1 MNYKAMMPETGLF
14 AGTHPIMAVGSGL
27 LVMAFVLFT
36 VIDPEYANALYSAA
50 KGYIASDLAWYYV
63 GIMSAFLFLAVWLV
77 FSRYG
82 DIRLGKEGEKPE
94 FSRFSWFSMLFGAG
108 IGIGILFWSIAEPI
122 YHFQSNPFIAD
133 GQVKTV
139 EAAQIAMRIAIFH
152 WGLHGWGLFAVIG
165 LALAYFSYRKGLPLS
180 IRSSLY
186 PIFGDKIYGPIG
198 HAADLLAVFG
208 TVFGIA
214 TSLGLGAQQM
224 NAGLNYLLGLEVSV
238 TNQIILIA
246 VISVIATASVL
257 SGVNKGIRILSE
269 LNMQLTIVILLLFV
283 IFGPTAYL
291 LGSFFTNTGDYL
303 FHAVELGLWVN
314 PDPEN
319 QWQGWWTI
327 FYWGWWIAWAPFCG
341 MFIARISKGRTIR
354 EFVLGVLLA
363 PTMLAALWITI
374 FGNTAMFIELFGSG
388 GVTEAVNDDLTM
400 ALFKTIE
407 LMGNGELV
415 TMLMAGICTVL
426 LVTYFV
432 TSADS
437 ATLVICTLIS
447 MGDEHPPARYRVFWG
462 IAIGAVAAVLLFAG
476 GLKALQTA
484 SIVAALPFSIVV
496 ILAAFGLCKSLREEP
511 LPGTLAGSPKNRANV
526 VLTASASET
535 DVAVTVNT

>member
-14 AGTHPIMAVGSGL
+14 AGTHPIMAIGSGL

-36 VIDPEYANALYSAA
+36 VIDPEYANSIYSAA
-50 KGYIASDLAWYYV
+50 KGYIASDLGWYYV
-63 GIMSAFLFLAVWLV
+63 GIMSAFLFLSVWLI

-82 DIRLGKEGEKPE
+82 DIRLGKEGEKAE

-122 YHFQSNPFIAD
+122 YHFQSNPFIAE
-133 GQVKTV
+133 GQAQTV
-139 EAAQIAMRIAIFH
+139 EAAQAAMRIAIFH

-224 NAGLNYLLGLEVSV
+224 NAGLNYLLGLEVSI

-246 VISVIATASVL
+246 VISVVATASVL

-314 PDPEN
+314 PDPES

-363 PTMLAALWITI
+363 PTILATLWITI

-447 MGDEHPPARYRVFWG
+447 MGDEHPPARFRVFWG
-462 IAIGAVAAVLLFAG
+462 MAIGAVAAVLLFAG

-511 LPGTLAGSPKNRANV
+511 LPGTLTVPPKNRANA